1 MFIQKIGNKAAAFL
15 NHKPFHP
22 GNIRNLEK
30 VWIAEEKQ
38 NEIEKKQLELQNKR
52 KKEWEIETLRK
63 TLKNLRSETYEQER
77 YLEITNDNDNN
88 EYGYQIGTLNNSF
101 IVQKLPVIY
110 NLYHEDILINGH
122 SKIWGSWYD
131 RKLNKWGYSCCKQ
144 TVKSCKC
151 STNYTLDNIQ
161 NNKNIKDNVIKKR
174 NKSINSVTYDRNNG
188 ISDFFQA
195 LKRERNK

>member
-30 VWIAEEKQ
+30 VWVAEEKQ

-52 KKEWEIETLRK
+52 KKEWEIETLKR
-63 TLKNLRSETYEQER
+63 TLKNLRSETYKQKK
-77 YLEITNDNDNN
+77 YLEITNNDYNN
-88 EYGYQIGTLNNSF
+88 EYQSQIGILNNSF
-101 IVQKLPVIY
+101 IVQELPVKCH
-110 NLYHEDILINGH
+110 LYHEDILINGH

-131 RKLNKWGYSCCKQ
+131 CKLNKWGYSCCKQ

-151 STNYTLDNIQ
+151 LKNDTLDNIQ
-161 NNKNIKDNVIKKR
+161 NNNNIKDNIINKK
-174 NKSINSVTYDRNNG
+174 NKSNNFITYSKNNG
-188 ISDFFQA
+188 ISDFFQV
-195 LKRERNK
+195 LKRKRNK

>member
-52 KKEWEIETLRK
+52 KKEWEIETLRR
-63 TLKNLRSETYEQER
+63 TLKNIRSETYEQEG
-77 YLEITNDNDNN
+77 YLEIKNSNYNN
-88 EYGYQIGTLNNSF
+88 EYGYQIRTLNNSS
-101 IVQKLPVIY
+101 IVQELPVRY

-122 SKIWGSWYD
+122 SRIWGSWYD

-144 TVKSCKC
+144 TIKSCKC
-151 STNYTLDNIQ
+151 LTNYTLDNIQ
-161 NNKNIKDNVIKKR
+161 NNKNIRDNIIRKR
-174 NKSINSVTYDRNNG
+174 NTSNNSITYSRNNG

-195 LKRERNK
+195 LKRERNE